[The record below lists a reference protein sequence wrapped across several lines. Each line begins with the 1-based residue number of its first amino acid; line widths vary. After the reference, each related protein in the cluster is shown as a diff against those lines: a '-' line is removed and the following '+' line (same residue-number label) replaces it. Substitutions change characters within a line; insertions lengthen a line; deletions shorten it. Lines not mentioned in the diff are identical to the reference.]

1 MSAEVAPRLRRAT
14 LDDVPALQALIARS
28 ARGLSAGY
36 YTPAQVE
43 SAVRHVFG
51 ADTQLVRDG
60 TYFVVE
66 ADGAL
71 VAGGGWSRR
80 LTLYGGDQAKQG
92 DDPALDPARDAAR
105 IRAFFVDPAWARRGL
120 GRLLFEE
127 CRRAAAAAGFSA
139 LELLAT
145 LPGEPLYAALGF
157 TVRERVVVTLPDGVA
172 MPFAVMGRPV

>member
-1 MSAEVAPRLRRAT
+1 MTRDATPRVRRAT

-28 ARGLSAGY
+28 ARGLSDGF

-43 SAVRHVFG
+43 SAVRHLFG
-51 ADTQLVRDG
+51 VDTQLVHDG

-66 ADGAL
+66 AGGAL

-80 LTLYGGDQAKQG
+80 RTLYGGDQSKHGEDA
-92 DDPALDPARDAAR
+92 ALDPARDAAR

-127 CRRAAAAAGFSA
+127 CRGAAAAAGFTR

-157 TVRERVVVTLPDGVA
+157 TVTERVVVTLADGVA
-172 MPFAVMGRPV
+172 MPGAVMGRRV